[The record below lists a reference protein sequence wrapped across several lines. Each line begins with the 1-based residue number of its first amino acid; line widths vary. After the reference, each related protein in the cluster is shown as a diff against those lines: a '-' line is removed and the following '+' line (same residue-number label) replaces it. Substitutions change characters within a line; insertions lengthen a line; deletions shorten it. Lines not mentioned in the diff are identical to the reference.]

1 MVPVI
6 IQVRIGSLHHSVKSA
21 YLILRS
27 SILEHIII
35 RLQQVLEIE
44 LLQLKTTLLE
54 QALLTFICL
63 L

>member
-1 MVPVI
+1 MAPVI
-6 IQVRIGSLHHSVKSA
+6 IQVRTGSLHHSGKSA
-21 YLILRS
+21 HLVSRL